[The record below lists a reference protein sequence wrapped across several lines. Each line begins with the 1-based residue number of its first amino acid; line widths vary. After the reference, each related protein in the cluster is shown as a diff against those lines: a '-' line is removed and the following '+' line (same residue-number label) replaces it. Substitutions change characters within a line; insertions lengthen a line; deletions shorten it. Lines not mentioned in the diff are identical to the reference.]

1 MYEETPGL
9 RIREKRDQLGI
20 SQAQLASL
28 VGLNAKAI
36 NRIEVGTL
44 PINMIVDYLP
54 QIAAE
59 LKTTVDYIMDGELR
73 SKRSIREELRRMREE
88 GVIRSDEE
96 LTRLDELAAE
106 SIRQRNKANI
116 PLNRMELEYLLDV
129 IRGTDGY

>member
-59 LKTTVDYIMDGELR
+59 LKTTVDYIKDGELR
-73 SKRSIREELRRMREE
+73 SERSTREELRRMREE

-96 LTRLDELAAE
+96 LKRLDELAAE